1 VSTLREHVGEI
12 ELEIIVV
19 DSDSQDETGEIARSL
34 EVQLVTCE
42 NHGFAYGNNR
52 GLDVVRGEWVLFLN
66 PDTAI
71 VDGTLSELVTAAA
84 RHPRL
89 GIAGVRQ
96 LGADRSVEWS
106 IRRSPSPV
114 RWLGEALASESM
126 PWREQSWAGERVL
139 DPAHYVREEIIDWT
153 SGSCMLV
160 RRAVVDQIG
169 GMDERFFLYCEEPDL
184 SLRAKDLG
192 WETWHLPVLTIV
204 HYGGNEQTD
213 PRFTAQLAH
222 SRRLFLRKHGTALDR
237 AVGFIALVLGSVL
250 RALLGRSPQRRHGAR
265 AALATLLGLR
275 RPPFESQTAVNAA
288 SETNR

>member
-1 VSTLREHVGEI
+1 VGEL

-19 DSDSQDETGEIARSL
+19 DSGSRDETARIARSL
-34 EVQLVTCE
+34 GVQLVTCE
-42 NHGFAYGNNR
+42 NHGFAYANNR
-52 GLDVVRGEWVLFLN
+52 GLDVVGGRWVLFLN
-66 PDTAI
+66 PDTAVI
-71 VDGTLSELVTAAA
+71 DGTLSELVTAAA

-96 LGADRSVEWS
+96 LGADGSVEWS

-114 RWLGEALASESM
+114 RWLGEALGSESM

-160 RRAVVDQIG
+160 RRAVLDQIG
-169 GMDERFFLYCEEPDL
+169 GMDERFFLYSEEPDL
-184 SLRAKDLG
+184 SRRAKDLG

-222 SRRLFLRKHGTALDR
+222 SRRLFLRKHGTGPDR
-237 AVGFIALVLGSVL
+237 LIGFVALVLGSAL
-250 RALLGRSPQRRHGAR
+250 RAVLGRSSQRRHGAR
-265 AALATLLGLR
+265 AALGTLLGLR
-275 RPPFESQTAVNAA
+275 RPPFESQTTVSAP
-288 SETNR
+288 SETHR